1 MLCLFLI
8 GNVLCLKFKDLG
20 FNPVPG
26 FGPWIGL
33 GLGIYNFNICI
44 LKKKKKLF
52 SFSWTPYEM
61 VFKAIFTAMHEFYIL
76 L

>member
-1 MLCLFLI
+1 MC
-8 GNVLCLKFKDLG
+8 CLKFKDLG

-26 FGPWIGL
+26 LGPWIGL

-44 LKKKKKLF
+44 FLKKNF
-52 SFSWTPYEM
+52 SLSWTPYEI